1 MNIMHQVFKNT
12 SSMTPFYSIE
22 GENWKMEDEKV
33 DKERYVVSNEQ
44 NVEKSMNDKMEGSE
58 PENGGI

>member
-1 MNIMHQVFKNT
+1 
-12 SSMTPFYSIE
+12 
-22 GENWKMEDEKV
+22 MEDEKL